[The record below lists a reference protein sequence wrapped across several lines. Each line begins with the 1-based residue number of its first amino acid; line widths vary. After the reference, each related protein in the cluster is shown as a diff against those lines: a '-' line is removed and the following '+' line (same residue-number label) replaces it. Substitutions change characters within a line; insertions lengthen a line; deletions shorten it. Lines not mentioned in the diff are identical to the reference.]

1 MLARVI
7 CCVCDKFLHWTDTSD
22 GRDSHGYCP
31 KHFAIEMQKFDK
43 WYREQEA
50 LRQKEE

>member
-1 MLARVI
+1 MV
-7 CCVCDKFLHWTDTSD
+7 CCVKGCGKHLGWIDTPC
-22 GRDSHGYCP
+22 GGTSHGYCR

-50 LRQKEE
+50 LRQQKEE